1 METRVVR
8 ARINDIRKTHLG
20 NSTEPLEVFVLHQ
33 IKNQRARHGNKTIDG
48 IVYNFMLWKGFQT
61 LTLN

>member
-1 METRVVR
+1 MQTRVVR

-20 NSTEPLEVFVLHQ
+20 DSTESLEVFVLHQ
-33 IKNQRARHGNKTIDG
+33 VKNKLAGYGNKTIDWV
-48 IVYNFMLWKGFQT
+48 VYSFVLWKGFQT